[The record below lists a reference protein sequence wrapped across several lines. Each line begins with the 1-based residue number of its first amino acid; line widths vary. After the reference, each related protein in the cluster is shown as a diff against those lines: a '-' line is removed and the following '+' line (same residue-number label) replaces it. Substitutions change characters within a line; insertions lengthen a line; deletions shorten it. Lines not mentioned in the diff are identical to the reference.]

1 MNDNEPIQTA
11 LKEFVDAMNILS
23 MRVGLTVKDVADIL
37 NPIAESARIA
47 LKEKQNGQ
55 SRTSGSCSQISG

>member
-23 MRVGLTVKDVADIL
+23 MRVGLTVKDVADVL

-47 LKEKQNGQ
+47 LKEKQNGVNKNA
-55 SRTSGSCSQISG
+55 